1 MLPTDQIILS
11 IPKWNLK
18 GSEPES
24 MIEDFEGLKCA
35 GVNSMISPS
44 LCIAKEGKEFDQVI
58 IEEAFIDN
66 VYSGETLAFQIG
78 PFHNP
83 ISGAV

>member
-24 MIEDFEGLKCA
+24 MIEDFKGLKCA

-44 LCIAKEGKEFDQVI
+44 LCIAKEGKEFD
-58 IEEAFIDN
+58 
-66 VYSGETLAFQIG
+66 
-78 PFHNP
+78 
-83 ISGAV
+83 